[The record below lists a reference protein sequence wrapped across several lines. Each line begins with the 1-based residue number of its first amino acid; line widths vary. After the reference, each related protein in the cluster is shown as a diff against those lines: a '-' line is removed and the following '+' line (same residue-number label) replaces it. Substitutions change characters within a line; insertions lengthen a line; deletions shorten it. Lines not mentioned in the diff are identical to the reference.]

1 MYHPACWIVFTA
13 TTALLFIPGSA
24 KSFFFSRGAAR
35 EAAQRVG
42 EPGGACRGGPGLH
55 AHSARTPAGSELLCS
70 RDCQALPAGLRAR
83 GWPPGWVPGPGSAAT
98 RSGGW
103 LAAHGMHRP
112 WLWGA
117 GPLWL
122 RVMGSCS
129 FFPLPSWA
137 PPVCLPPS
145 RAIPRAPPA
154 SLLTAACKAGCQ
166 PASAP
171 RSPLQSAY
179 EAPAAAGTCRNLIW
193 LCWRCRNLCELSR
206 WLPKRGL
213 VSTLLPSRPGRTRGR
228 CWALERALAPR

>member
-1 MYHPACWIVFTA
+1 MP
-13 TTALLFIPGSA
+13 
-24 KSFFFSRGAAR
+24 
-35 EAAQRVG
+35 
-42 EPGGACRGGPGLH
+42 GGPGLH

-103 LAAHGMHRP
+103 LAAHGVHGP

-145 RAIPRAPPA
+145 RAVPRAPPA
-154 SLLTAACKAGCQ
+154 SLLIAACKAGCQ

-171 RSPLQSAY
+171 RSPLQSAN
-179 EAPAAAGTCRNLIW
+179 EAPAAAGTCRNLVW
-193 LCWRCRNLCELSR
+193 LRQRCCNLCELSR

-213 VSTLLPSRPGRTRGR
+213 VSTLLPSRAGRTRGR
-228 CWALERALAPR
+228 CWALEGALAPCRCSAVGQRAQPRAASRGGERGCAPGGEVSGISGQRCALLAAE